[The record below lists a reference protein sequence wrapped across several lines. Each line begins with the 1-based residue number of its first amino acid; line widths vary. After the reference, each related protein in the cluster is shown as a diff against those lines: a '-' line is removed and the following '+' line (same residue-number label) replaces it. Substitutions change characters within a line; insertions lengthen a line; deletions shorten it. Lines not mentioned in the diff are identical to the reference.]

1 MTFRIT
7 QKKTSSVTQ
16 TVKVNIIILCVR
28 VAFHNLFYFH
38 SVHITLYSQP
48 RRDGSLGGT
57 FIKGML
63 PGERQFGKI
72 YILLANL
79 R

>member
-1 MTFRIT
+1 M
-7 QKKTSSVTQ
+7 
-16 TVKVNIIILCVR
+16 R

-72 YILLANL
+72 YIFTRQFTLKELIGYLIEQPSRKVNEEIN
-79 R
+79 